1 VNVLQAIDDPKVFG
15 QHFRAG
21 SWQAWRVFLATMFAL
36 PLTDAELAIYRQC
49 TGRDAP
55 PSAPLHE
62 SWLVCGR
69 RAGKSFILATIA
81 VFLACFFDWR
91 PYLGPGEIATIM
103 IIARDRRQARVI
115 KRFITGLL
123 QAVPMLRRVVEDE
136 TQETIT
142 LKNRVSI
149 EIHTASFRST
159 RGYTIVAALLD
170 EIAYWPSED
179 AAEPDVEVINAIK
192 PGMATIPG
200 AMLLCASSPY
210 ARRGALWEAHRRHFA
225 KDNDPVLVWQA
236 PTRTMNST
244 VPQSLID
251 EAMEADPA
259 SAAAEYLAEF
269 RTDVETFVL
278 REVVEAAVV
287 SGRFELP
294 RVEHTRYFGFVDP
307 SGGSSD
313 SMTLAVAHV
322 QADDRVIIDAIRDRR
337 PPFSPD
343 EVVNEFATLLK
354 SYGVGRV
361 KGDRY
366 GGEWPREVF
375 RKHGVEY
382 SVADKAKSDLYRDL
396 LPLLNSGRVELLDL
410 PRLVAQLC
418 SLERRIAR
426 GGRDSIDHPPGAHDD
441 VANCVAGV
449 AITAVQAPAVPEVP
463 IVGPLLFNLR
473 TGEIIPAASQANCPP
488 PPGFNRRSCDE
499 PWWPYVSASGVR
511 RDRWSPDW

>member
-1 VNVLQAIDDPKVFG
+1 MNILQVIDDPKVFG

-21 SWQAWRVFLATMFAL
+21 SWQAWRVFLAALFAL
-36 PLTDAELAIYRQC
+36 PLTDAELAIYRQR
-49 TGRDAP
+49 TGRAAP

-81 VFLACFFDWR
+81 VFLGCFFDWR
-91 PYLGPGEIATIM
+91 PYLGPGEVATIM

-210 ARRGALWEAHRRHFA
+210 ARRGALWEAHRKHFG
-225 KDNDPVLVWQA
+225 KDSDPVLVWQA
-236 PTRTMNST
+236 STRTMNPT
-244 VPQSLID
+244 VSQSLID

-269 RTDVETFVL
+269 RTDVETFVS
-278 REVVEAAVV
+278 REVVDAAVV
-287 SGRFELP
+287 AGRYELP
-294 RVEHTRYFGFVDP
+294 RLKDMRYHGFVDP

-313 SMTLAVAHV
+313 SMTLAVAHTTG
-322 QADDRVIIDAIRDRR
+322 DNRIIIDAIRERR
-337 PPFSPD
+337 SPFSPA
-343 EVVNEFATLLK
+343 EVVSEFATLLK
-354 SYGVGRV
+354 NYGIGRV

-375 RKHGVEY
+375 CKHGVEY

-396 LPLLNSGRVELLDL
+396 LPLLNSARCELLDH

-418 SLERRIAR
+418 SLERRTAR

-449 AITAVQAPAVPEVP
+449 AITAVKAAAVPEVP
-463 IVGPLLFNLR
+463 IVGPLLINLR
-473 TGEIIPAASQANCPP
+473 TGEIIPATSQANCPP

-499 PWWPYVSASGVR
+499 PWWPYAGTSGAR